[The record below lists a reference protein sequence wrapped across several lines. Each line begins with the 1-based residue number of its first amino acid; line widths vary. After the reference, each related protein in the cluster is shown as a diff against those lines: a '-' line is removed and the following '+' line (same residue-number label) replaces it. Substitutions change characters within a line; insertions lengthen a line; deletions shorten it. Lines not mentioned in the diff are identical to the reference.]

1 MGNVS
6 IHLSNRVL
14 DIYIYIYKASLHCA
28 FVPPLEQPMTSP
40 LLSSA
45 ATKPK

>member
-14 DIYIYIYKASLHCA
+14 DIYIYKASLHCA